1 MATPDEAVTALRAF
15 QKALPSAIIRGLRRG
30 LRVAERLAKTKY
42 MERKDNRHPIVFDP
56 PNPPPGPLGIR
67 SARLVRT
74 VKVGPMRFTGTK
86 VIGGLIAG
94 NSQVKYA
101 RIHEKGGRAGRGG
114 RSRIRPRPYLRPA
127 LDDARKAIE
136 AEVVKEMRVAARATL
151 QTIARGL

>member
-1 MATPDEAVTALRAF
+1 MASPQEAGAALRAF
-15 QKALPSAIIRGLRRG
+15 QKALPAAIIRGLRNG

-42 MERKDNRHPIVFDP
+42 MQRKDNRHPRVWDP

-67 SARLVRT
+67 SAALVRT
-74 VKVGPMRFTGTK
+74 VKVSAIRFTGTK

-101 RIHEKGGRAGRGG
+101 AIHEFGGRAGRGG

-127 LDDARKAIE
+127 LLDGQKAIE
-136 AEVVKEMRVAARATL
+136 EQVTKEMRVAARATL